1 MRALGYIA
9 LTGVLLTATACGS
22 VTNLLAGE
30 PLSNGVTPA
39 AARPP
44 LPGIDGRL
52 DWNGQQ
58 SAAQSRIFL
67 TARNDAEWRDMWHL
81 AATKPPGPLPDGW
94 IAVGVFLG
102 MRNTGGYGVA
112 IRDVAMQQI
121 QPQRDQLTVSYD
133 EKVPATGM
141 AVSQALT
148 SPWAIRLI
156 RATDAPIRFARAN

>member
-1 MRALGYIA
+1 
-9 LTGVLLTATACGS
+9 
-22 VTNLLAGE
+22 
-30 PLSNGVTPA
+30 
-39 AARPP
+39 
-44 LPGIDGRL
+44 
-52 DWNGQQ
+52 
-58 SAAQSRIFL
+58 
-67 TARNDAEWRDMWHL
+67 
-81 AATKPPGPLPDGW
+81 
-94 IAVGVFLG
+94 

-112 IRDVAMQQI
+112 IRDGAMQQI